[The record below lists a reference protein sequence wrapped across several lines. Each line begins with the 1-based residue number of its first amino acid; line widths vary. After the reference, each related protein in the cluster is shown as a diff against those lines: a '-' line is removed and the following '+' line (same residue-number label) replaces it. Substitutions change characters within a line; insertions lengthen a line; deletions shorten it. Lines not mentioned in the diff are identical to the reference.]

1 MKKITIIAALLISLI
16 AHAAQAQENLGL
28 FQVENTDY
36 LKLEN
41 YTPGIT
47 LECYS
52 KPSGGKHMEKIL
64 INAIGEGLIKFDT
77 AHSPAF
83 VLNRKCPSNVLGNN
97 RVQTLDAKEFVAKNI
112 SLTVVAHEVQINWD
126 AQITLGNVIDFK
138 IIKSDMLCN
147 STVVK
152 VFNGSTGIDFNKYI
166 FSEAY
171 NPSFTYK
178 LQIVKDGSKL
188 RYAVNLEGKSADE
201 QIKVYPTN
209 CNDKL
214 FVDFDNEGSSYDY
227 AITDMKGNKVQKG
240 KFIERYNVVDI
251 HNLVPDNYIIF
262 IEKTDGKYT
271 VKFTKN

>member
-1 MKKITIIAALLISLI
+1 
-16 AHAAQAQENLGL
+16 
-28 FQVENTDY
+28 
-36 LKLEN
+36 
-41 YTPGIT
+41 
-47 LECYS
+47 
-52 KPSGGKHMEKIL
+52 
-64 INAIGEGLIKFDT
+64 
-77 AHSPAF
+77 
-83 VLNRKCPSNVLGNN
+83 
-97 RVQTLDAKEFVAKNI
+97 
-112 SLTVVAHEVQINWD
+112 
-126 AQITLGNVIDFK
+126 
-138 IIKSDMLCN
+138 
-147 STVVK
+147 
-152 VFNGSTGIDFNKYI
+152 
-166 FSEAY
+166 
-171 NPSFTYK
+171 
-178 LQIVKDGSKL
+178 SKL